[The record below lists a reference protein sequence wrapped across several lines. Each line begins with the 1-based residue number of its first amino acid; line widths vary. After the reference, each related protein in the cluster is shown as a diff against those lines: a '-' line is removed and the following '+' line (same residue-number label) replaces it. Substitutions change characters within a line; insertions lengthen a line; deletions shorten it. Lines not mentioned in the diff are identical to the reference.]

1 MALIVRL
8 ALAKTL
14 AGAPLFSH
22 SGDAI
27 ICWPVKH
34 IRARRALETLHRA
47 ALSGVDPEAS
57 VARALASP
65 GVRRAL
71 ASPSSG
77 RIGVFAAGKAAAGM
91 ARAALAELGDAPAL
105 VVLPRGHSA
114 RGLPRSVVVFAAHP
128 EPDAASLRAG
138 RRAIRFFRSFGRDD
152 TILCL
157 LSGGAS
163 SLLAAPREGVTLAQ
177 KRRLI
182 RELARTGAPIE
193 ALNRLRT
200 KLSAIK
206 GGRLGRSTAARLVTL
221 VLSDVP
227 GDRAALVGSGP
238 TVRGRRRDLVRVVG
252 TNRSGLEAA
261 AREARRIG
269 LKPVLEPRRI
279 AGEAARA
286 GRRLARRAATLRPG
300 SVLLAGGETTV
311 SLKNVGCRA
320 AAEAD
325 ASSSPWGPR
334 RRSATIVRSPFS
346 PRARTA
352 SMATRERREPSPTAR
367 SASSAVA
374 GRRARA
380 RRIDPDAALAR
391 HDTRRLFAALGDLFV
406 TGPTGTN
413 VGDWVF
419 LLRA

>member
-1 MALIVRL
+1 M
-8 ALAKTL
+8 
-14 AGAPLFSH
+14 
-22 SGDAI
+22 
-27 ICWPVKH
+27 KH
-34 IRARRALETLHRA
+34 IRARRALEMLHRA
-47 ALSGVDPEAS
+47 ALSGVDPEGS

-65 GVRRAL
+65 VVRRAL
-71 ASPSSG
+71 ASSSSG

-114 RGLPRSVVVFAAHP
+114 RGLPRSVVVLAAHP

-138 RRAIRFFRSFGRDD
+138 RRAIRFFGSFGQDD

-193 ALNRLRT
+193 ALNRLRI

-206 GGRLGRSTAARLVTL
+206 GGRLGRSTAARIVTL

-238 TVRGRRRDLVRVVG
+238 TVRGRRRDLVRIVG

-279 AGEAARA
+279 AGDAARA

-311 SLKNVGCRA
+311 SLKNA
-320 AAEAD
+320 APRGRGGRCLELALGAAQLIRHDRPISLLAAGSDGLDGNSGAAGAFAD
-325 ASSSPWGPR
+325 GS
-334 RRSATIVRSPFS
+334 TV
-346 PRARTA
+346 
-352 SMATRERREPSPTAR
+352 
-367 SASSAVA
+367 
-374 GRRARA
+374 RRARA
-380 RRIDPDAALAR
+380 RGIEPAAALVR

>member
-1 MALIVRL
+1 MAR
-8 ALAKTL
+8 ALAE
-14 AGAPLFSH
+14 AS
-22 SGDAI
+22 
-27 ICWPVKH
+27 V
-34 IRARRALETLHRA
+34 RRALE
-47 ALSGVDPEAS
+47 SG
-57 VARALASP
+57 
-65 GVRRAL
+65 
-71 ASPSSG
+71 G
-77 RIGVFAAGKAAAGM
+77 RVGLFAAGKAAAAM
-91 ARAALAELGDAPAL
+91 ARAALAHLGSRAPAL

-114 RGLPRSVVVFAAHP
+114 RGFPRRAVAFAAHP
-128 EPDAASLRAG
+128 EPDASSLRAG
-138 RRAIRFFRSFGRDD
+138 RRAFRFFRSFGRED

-163 SLLAAPREGVTLAQ
+163 SLLSAPRAGVTLAQ

-238 TVRGRRRDLVRVVG
+238 TVRGRRGDLVRVVG
-252 TNRSGLEAA
+252 SNRSGLEAA
-261 AREARRIG
+261 AREARKRG
-269 LKPVLEPRRI
+269 LTPVVETRRLS
-279 AGEAARA
+279 GEAMQA
-286 GRRLARRAATLRPG
+286 GRRLARRARNLRAG

-311 SLKNVGCRA
+311 ALGEPGGRGGRGGRCLELALSA
-320 AAEAD
+320 AAELAGDRAMTLLAAGSDGLDGNSGAAGVFAD
-325 ASSSPWGPR
+325 L
-334 RRSATIVRSPFS
+334 TTV
-346 PRARTA
+346 
-352 SMATRERREPSPTAR
+352 
-367 SASSAVA
+367 
-374 GRRARA
+374 RRALA
-380 RRIDPDAALAR
+380 RRLDPKGVLVR

-419 LLRA
+419 LLRR